1 MEGIIPI
8 RHAAPGGAPELAAP
22 PLWKARRRRADDALA
37 RRRARPLSG
46 RLALHSGASGLLSS
60 LAMEVGAGGGVADV
74 LEVAGQP
81 DVLRLDYRGGERFPA
96 LERMPDTPDLLGQLI
111 RARAQ

>member
-1 MEGIIPI
+1 
-8 RHAAPGGAPELAAP
+8 
-22 PLWKARRRRADDALA
+22 
-37 RRRARPLSG
+37 
-46 RLALHSGASGLLSS
+46 
-60 LAMEVGAGGGVADV
+60 MEVGAGGGVADV